1 MRILITNDDG
11 YKSPI
16 LPVLAS
22 WAKKHGEVTLVA
34 PKSEQ
39 SGKSQSIDFRN
50 AVEIKKVDIVEGVDC
65 YYVDSTPADCVR
77 FAVTGL
83 KKEYDLVI
91 SGVNCGYNLGSDIN
105 YSGTI
110 GAIMEGARCGFRGVA
125 VSTDFDIL
133 MESEQY
139 FDELFQYFTEKKLF
153 KYNNLYNVNIPH
165 KPVRGFRITKQGGIF
180 YSDEFIHHGGDMYQ
194 QTGGPLN
201 RPYDIY
207 SDDIDTVMNGII
219 SITPLTE
226 IRTDLIAYEK
236 LKNLK

>member
-110 GAIMEGARCGFRGVA
+110 GAIMEGARCGFRGIA

-180 YSDEFIHHGGDMYQ
+180 YSDDVELVSCVAALLLVAASSVADWSAAFSLSTACSVAFSSVVASGATSVSADRRSVK
-194 QTGGPLN
+194 P
-201 RPYDIY
+201 
-207 SDDIDTVMNGII
+207 SV
-219 SITPLTE
+219 
-226 IRTDLIAYEK
+226 
-236 LKNLK
+236 

>member
-16 LPVLAS
+16 LPMLAH
-22 WAKKHGEVTLVA
+22 WASKHGEVTLVA

-50 AVEIKKVDIVEGVDC
+50 AVEIKKVDMVDGVDC

-83 KKEYDLVI
+83 KQEYDLVI
-91 SGVNCGYNLGSDIN
+91 SGVNCGYNLGSDIA

-110 GAIMEGARCGFRGVA
+110 GAVMEGARCGINGVA

-133 MESEQY
+133 MQSENY
-139 FDELFQYFTEKKLF
+139 FEELFEYFKDKKLF
-153 KYNNLYNVNIPH
+153 SYNNLYNINIPH
-165 KPVRGFRITKQGGIF
+165 ETVKGIRITKQGGIF
-180 YSDEFIHHGGDMYQ
+180 YTDDFIHHGGDMYQ
-194 QTGGPLN
+194 QTGGPVE
-201 RPYDIY
+201 RVYDIH
-207 SDDIDTVMNGII
+207 SDDIDAVMNGFI

-226 IRTDLIAYEK
+226 VRTDLIAYEK
-236 LKNLK
+236 LKNI